1 MGNTPGSIKSTKN
14 HQQQQRKHQ
23 ASPPRKSVNTDG
35 KVVQIAAAA
44 AVIGGDHYNQQHQEQ
59 QQQQRSPAVKVTAAA
74 KAGAGEHSPGAAA
87 KATVAASAGASGYVT
102 AGNKDVKT
110 KYDIDP
116 REIGHGHYGVV
127 RKAKNRETGEAF
139 AIKTIRKAK
148 VSRLDSLR
156 REIDILTTVDHPH
169 IIKLVDVYEDDK
181 YLHLVTELCTGGEMF
196 DRIIAKTKSAEGH
209 YSEKDAAGI
218 MRKILDAI
226 DYCHTVHNICHRDL
240 KPENFLFKTTEETA
254 ELKIIDFGLSRFE
267 DDQKYMT
274 TRVGTPYY
282 IAPEVLN
289 RMYDKSCDLW
299 SIGVIMYI
307 LLCGYPPFY
316 GDTDADI
323 FASVR
328 RAQFSFPSPEWDEI
342 SPGAKDLIR
351 KLLSKDPRKR
361 PTAAAALNHEWFLVL
376 EEGGKNGEKKARAL
390 TEHVRNSLRRF
401 IGMNKLKRVALT
413 IIAEQLAE
421 SDVSH
426 LQEAFK
432 LLDKDKN
439 GVITVAELQQAAE
452 QEGMANVQELVERLM
467 LGVDVDESASI
478 DYHEFLAATMER
490 SVYVKEEHIK
500 RAFMHFDLNGD
511 GKITVQDL
519 VEALGSE
526 ENASEVLGDVD
537 RNGDGVITLDEFQ
550 VMMEAAGGSSS
561 RNFH

>member
-1 MGNTPGSIKSTKN
+1 MCKGWKEGLSLLNPPLPHPTPLHRSANKPGAAKP
-14 HQQQQRKHQ
+14 
-23 ASPPRKSVNTDG
+23 AAGKSVHMEG

-44 AVIGGDHYNQQHQEQ
+44 AVIGGDQHQPQ
-59 QQQQRSPAVKVTAAA
+59 GQAIKVTSEAA
-74 KAGAGEHSPGAAA
+74 KPAPLPAPTATAAKSPSVKASPG
-87 KATVAASAGASGYVT
+87 GYVT
-102 AGNKDVKT
+102 AGNKDIKV

-127 RKAKNRETGEAF
+127 RKAKNRETGELF

-156 REIDILTTVDHPH
+156 REIDILQTVDHPQ

-181 YLHLVTELCTGGEMF
+181 FLHLVTELCTGGEMF

-209 YSEKDAAGI
+209 YSEKDAALI

-240 KPENFLFKTTEETA
+240 KPENFLFKTQEEAA

-328 RAQFSFPSPEWDEI
+328 RAEFTFPSPEWDDI
-342 SPGAKDLIR
+342 SPAAKALI
-351 KLLSKDPRKR
+351 KTLLSKDPRKR
-361 PTAAAALNHEWFLVL
+361 PTAAQALNHDWFKVL
-376 EEGGKNGEKKARAL
+376 DKPGPQQPRAL
-390 TEHVRNSLRRF
+390 SEHLRNSLRRF

-413 IIAEQLAE
+413 YIAQQLTEA
-421 SDVSH
+421 DVGG
-426 LQEAFK
+426 LRQAFAI
-432 LLDKDKN
+432 LDKDGD
-439 GVITVAELQQAAE
+439 GVITLEELQQAAE
-452 QEGMANVQELVERLM
+452 HEGLPNVQAEVSRLM
-467 LGVDVDESASI
+467 QGVDVDKNSTI
-478 DYHEFLAATMER
+478 DYNEFLAATMER
-490 SVYVKEEHIK
+490 AVYVQEEHI
-500 RAFMHFDLNGD
+500 RQAFAHFDQDAD
-511 GKITVQDL
+511 GRITVQDL
-519 VEALGSE
+519 VAALGSE
-526 ENASEVLGDVD
+526 EHARQVLGDID
-537 RNGDGVITLDEFQ
+537 RNGDGVISLDEFKT
-550 VMMEAAGGSSS
+550 MMEAAGASSS
-561 RNFH
+561 RQYA